1 MKSER
6 ETEAPL
12 TPEDVQK
19 ILSICSPRGLLVG
32 GQALAFWADHL
43 QVERPANLVSGVTA
57 DADFIGDSVLAKD
70 LARRLGWQIW
80 IPALDDSTP
89 QTGKVTHRTKS
100 GQVKQVDF
108 LSGVVGLTTK
118 DLVRRAIEM
127 EMPDIGHL
135 RVIHPIDVL
144 DSRIQNLHLLPEK
157 RTDAG
162 IAQARLAVDVARA
175 FIRQEVATR
184 DERAG
189 LKLLERVADIASD
202 IAAVRV
208 FLLYGIDPLKA
219 VPLEDFRTTSS
230 LHKVRWP
237 QIVAEVGKKRESLRK
252 LSSQVKSLCTVRK
265 RLDSFADGLA
275 AVTGT
280 HKMKDTYPVSSA
292 TQSTTSHRESIMN
305 TILRR
310 CAITACVF
318 AALGA
323 LEAAAQSGAT
333 PCSLL
338 TPAQVSAAVGATA
351 GNGEPIGTT
360 GCTWSWGR
368 PKTTLSLWNAS
379 KWGLGATAYLFKVY
393 GVDSP
398 SDQLS
403 IEKKLAADVLA
414 ILSAK

>member
-12 TPEDVQK
+12 TPEDVRK

-43 QVERPANLVSGVTA
+43 QVERPVTLVSGVTA
-57 DADFIGDSVLAKD
+57 DADFIGDSALAKD

-80 IPALDDSTP
+80 IPALDDATP

-100 GQVKQVDF
+100 GEVKQVDF

-118 DLVRRAIEM
+118 DLARRAIEM

-175 FIRQEVATR
+175 FIRQEIATR
-184 DERAG
+184 GERAG
-189 LKLLERVADIASD
+189 LKLLERAADIAGD

-208 FLLYGIDPLKA
+208 FLLYGVDPLRA
-219 VPLEDFRTTSS
+219 VPLEDFRTTSA

-237 QIVAEVGKKRESLRK
+237 QIVREVAQKRESRRK
-252 LSSQVKSLCTVRK
+252 LST
-265 RLDSFADGLA
+265 
-275 AVTGT
+275 
-280 HKMKDTYPVSSA
+280 
-292 TQSTTSHRESIMN
+292 STR
-305 TILRR
+305 
-310 CAITACVF
+310 
-318 AALGA
+318 
-323 LEAAAQSGAT
+323 
-333 PCSLL
+333 
-338 TPAQVSAAVGATA
+338 
-351 GNGEPIGTT
+351 
-360 GCTWSWGR
+360 
-368 PKTTLSLWNAS
+368 
-379 KWGLGATAYLFKVY
+379 
-393 GVDSP
+393 
-398 SDQLS
+398 
-403 IEKKLAADVLA
+403 
-414 ILSAK
+414 SAK